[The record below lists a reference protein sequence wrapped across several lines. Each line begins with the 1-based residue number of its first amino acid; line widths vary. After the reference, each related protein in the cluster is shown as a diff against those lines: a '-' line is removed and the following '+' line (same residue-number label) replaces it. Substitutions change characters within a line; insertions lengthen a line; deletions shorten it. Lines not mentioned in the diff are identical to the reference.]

1 MPTKFICSMLV
12 TVFVV
17 ACSGM
22 GIGDAVADPRSLSV
36 RLSSGQEVRVAAE
49 RDGTV
54 SPDAKPKSIEKVAE
68 VKDVAVVI
76 VDTYPSI
83 SLGLSHCQAGE
94 ERFLRIVS
102 LREKPPRETSRLKL
116 ESCRDNIELASP
128 GLEWAADTSTLSIH
142 WLQAPATHKPES
154 RTLDVG
160 RTK

>member
-1 MPTKFICSMLV
+1 MPTKFLSSLLSAVLV
-12 TVFVV
+12 L

-22 GIGDAVADPRSLSV
+22 GTDDAVAEPRSLSI
-36 RLSSGQEVRVAAE
+36 RLSSGQEVRFAAE

-54 SPDAKPKSIEKVAE
+54 SPDVKPTIEKVAE

-76 VDTYPSI
+76 VDTYASI

-94 ERFLRIVS
+94 ERFLRVIS
-102 LREKPPRETSRLKL
+102 IREKPPRETSRLKL

-128 GLEWAADTSTLSIH
+128 GLEWVPETSTLTIY
-142 WLQAPATHKPES
+142 WLQGPATHKPES

-160 RTK
+160 RMK